1 MTTILSLYVTGK
13 NDEVTYFEKYSHY
26 SLKIHVF
33 LCPFFITHLMLSVY
47 KCPGHQVIHIVNLW
61 QQCVFPCISNFCFT
75 EIPVVS
81 KFSITWIRDY
91 THFMNITIV
100 RIFTEK
106 HSGRGFAL
114 SSFFGIADITKFLEF
129 NMCSLNLLVLAFSGE
144 WPSHM
149 KCPRVLTQLPSLLS
163 LSHPLL
169 FMFSSYPCVS
179 CMFWGRFW
187 MGIHAVIY
195 S

>member
-1 MTTILSLYVTGK
+1 MSSCSVSMKWKMCFSYYTIRQNNPRTHIYFMYYLLLNLKYNICHWSKNLWSVAGRNDDTHPVCQGK
-13 NDEVTYFEKYSHY
+13 NHKVTYFEKCPHY

-61 QQCVFPCISNFCFT
+61 QQCVFLCISNFCFT

-81 KFSITWIRDY
+81 KFSITLITDY
-91 THFMNITIV
+91 THFMHITII

-114 SSFFGIADITKFLEF
+114 SGFFGIADITK
-129 NMCSLNLLVLAFSGE
+129 LLDFTLICA
-144 WPSHM
+144 
-149 KCPRVLTQLPSLLS
+149 
-163 LSHPLL
+163 
-169 FMFSSYPCVS
+169 
-179 CMFWGRFW
+179 
-187 MGIHAVIY
+187 I
-195 S
+195 